1 MVNRA
6 AALRILVFPALV
18 WALMTFED
26 PFRIA
31 LCAAML
37 SFMDPVRRWILSLAP
52 AKPVTQEVVLR
63 EW

>member
-1 MVNRA
+1 MVNVA
-6 AALRILVFPALV
+6 WLWQPSIFFALV

-37 SFMDPVRRWILSLAP
+37 GLIGPVRRAILTLDDPGAAARVRP
-52 AKPVTQEVVLR
+52 
-63 EW
+63 

>member
-6 AALRILVFPALV
+6 AILRILVFPALV

-37 SFMDPVRRWILSLAP
+37 ASMGPMRRWILSLAP
-52 AKPVTQEVVLR
+52 PKPATREVVLR

>member
-1 MVNRA
+1 MVNPTAIVRS
-6 AALRILVFPALV
+6 LLFPPLV

-31 LCAAML
+31 LCATML
-37 SFMDPVRRWILSLAP
+37 ACMDPVRRWILSLAP
-52 AKPVTQEVVLR
+52 ARLITQEAVLR

>member
-1 MVNRA
+1 MVNRDA
-6 AALRILVFPALV
+6 IVRALAFPPLV

-26 PFRIA
+26 PFRVA

-37 SFMDPVRRWILSLAP
+37 ASIDPVRRWILSLAP
-52 AKPVTQEVVLR
+52 TAPVAREVVLR